1 MATDKIERAL
11 LKVLQSKVEAG
22 KVVVLLGARRV
33 GKTELLKRFLSDFN
47 SEDFLFLN
55 GEDQNTAD
63 VLATNSVA
71 NYARLLNTKTILVI
85 DEAQKVPEI
94 GSKLKLIV
102 DSFPNVKVIAT
113 GSSVFDLTQKMG
125 EPLVGRQ
132 KQLRLFPL
140 AQCEYKTYENLLEST
155 ENLEKRL
162 ILGSYP
168 ELEHI
173 ANWEDKAD
181 YLEGIVN
188 DYLLRDVLAFNS
200 IRKADKILDLLRL
213 IALQIGKEVSIDELA
228 NSLQGISRN
237 TIETY
242 LDLLEKVF
250 VIYKVNGFS
259 RNLRKEVTKSSRWYF
274 YDNGIR
280 NAVIRNFTKLNL
292 RMDKGE
298 LWENYVMAER
308 LKFNAYSNRR
318 TSMYFWRTY
327 DQQEI
332 DLIEVENG
340 NLKAFEFKWSTQKQ
354 PRAPLGWTKNYPDST
369 FEIINPRNY
378 LDFIGG

>member
-55 GEDQNTAD
+55 GEDKNTAD

-71 NYARLLNTKTILVI
+71 NYARLLNTKTMLVI

-140 AQCEYKTYENLLEST
+140 AQCEFKTYENLLEST

-308 LKFNAYSNRR
+308 LKFNAYTNRR
-318 TSMYFWRTY
+318 TNMYFWRTY

-340 NLKAFEFKWSTQKQ
+340 NLQAFEFKWSTQKQ